1 MSLTFTVMLDRGTLE
16 AAMKRLDPAVWRKRA
31 AASVLESTLYLE
43 REIARRMRKRTG
55 AASASVMGRRVSE
68 FVGHVAS
75 SLGYVTILEEGSR
88 PHVIRPR
95 SAKVLA
101 FPSGGRTVF
110 ARSVNHPGTRGY
122 HAFRDG
128 VASSVRAVEAIVAR
142 HLGAA

>member
-1 MSLTFTVMLDRGTLE
+1 MSLTFTVTLDQARLQ
-16 AAMKRLDPAVWRKRA
+16 AVIKRLEPATWRKRA
-31 AASVLESTLYLE
+31 SASVLESTLYLE

-55 AASASVMGRRVSE
+55 AAAASVLGRRVSE
-68 FVGHVAS
+68 MVGHVAS
-75 SLGYVTILEEGSR
+75 SLGYVSILEGGSR

-95 SAKVLA
+95 RAKVLA
-101 FPSGGRTVF
+101 FPGGSGTVF

-128 VASSVRAVEAIVAR
+128 VASSVKAIEAIIAR

>member
-1 MSLTFTVMLDRGTLE
+1 MSLTFTVTLD
-16 AAMKRLDPAVWRKRA
+16 AARLDALAKRLAPAEWRKRA
-31 AASVLESTLYLE
+31 SASVLESTLYLE

-55 AASASVMGRRVSE
+55 AAAASVLGRRISPM
-68 FVGHVAS
+68 VGRVAS

-95 SAKVLA
+95 NAKVLA

-128 VASSVRAVEAIVAR
+128 VASSVRAVEAIIAR